1 MSGWGCLVIPKR
13 FFTFNSSTQPS
24 ISQRTILT
32 PLRAMPAFRK
42 ARASLDII
50 HKGAFFIFVV
60 NHQILAVPRRSGM
73 PPGAAERVF
82 LRVADRFDPHFPVS
96 LGALIS
102 CAGGQR
108 GPSFRHPAR
117 NTLITSMEHGTLPGR
132 FIEDILR
139 GHGRSKGNR
148 RREKQKNYDS
158 CMHQLYQ
165 SALLS
170 LTITLTFLFAVR
182 EGLKGDGRLSL
193 IFPI

>member
-1 MSGWGCLVIPKR
+1 
-13 FFTFNSSTQPS
+13 
-24 ISQRTILT
+24 
-32 PLRAMPAFRK
+32 
-42 ARASLDII
+42 
-50 HKGAFFIFVV
+50 
-60 NHQILAVPRRSGM
+60 
-73 PPGAAERVF
+73 
-82 LRVADRFDPHFPVS
+82 
-96 LGALIS
+96 
-102 CAGGQR
+102 
-108 GPSFRHPAR
+108 
-117 NTLITSMEHGTLPGR
+117 MEHGTLPGR